1 MFLVRGGQFV
11 WDKHDRGDNPDFSHV
26 QNCEL
31 TRESKTI
38 SKRNFFKRLKK
49 VVYRTNTTGEI
60 MHISLAVALF
70 PLHKIVNQSKKVHT
84 QKKKKMKMIESH
96 FWVLMFF
103 RDDINKAYRRLA
115 VLLHP
120 DKSVAP
126 GSEEAF
132 KVLVS
137 ARTALL
143 KRCSWDSSPVRSL
156 WSDLRLVPSSICS
169 PSGSVLIQL
178 WVPRVKSCFCASSGI
193 SDLFGGIGES
203 GSKSHCFTGMY
214 VRPLAVGFK
223 GFV

>member
-1 MFLVRGGQFV
+1 MLVHNSAHGKNLDYF
-11 WDKHDRGDNPDFSHV
+11 PCHV
-26 QNCEL
+26 
-31 TRESKTI
+31 SPAK
-38 SKRNFFKRLKK
+38 
-49 VVYRTNTTGEI
+49 I

-84 QKKKKMKMIESH
+84 KKEEDKNDGIP
-96 FWVLMFF
+96 FLGFDMFF

-143 KRCSWDSSPVRSL
+143 KRCSWDSSPVRSV
-156 WSDLRLVPSSICS
+156 WSDLRLVPPSICS

-203 GSKSHCFTGMY
+203 GSNSHCFTGMY